1 MQEAGSRSYHRPN
14 SLNQADCRQGPSA
27 KEWEDVKSVVYQ
39 LYLVENHSLKE
50 VQAILETDYSF
61 RAS

>member
-1 MQEAGSRSYHRPN
+1 MQEAGSRSYHRSN
-14 SLNQADCRQGPSA
+14 SFNQADCRQGPSA
-27 KEWEDVKSVVYQ
+27 KEWEDVKSVIHQ
-39 LYLVENHSLKE
+39 LYLVEHHSLKE